1 MDAVAEKPS
10 RVATRLFDILPPMS
24 SVEADPMPEEGQA
37 SDDPMIGQIIDGRY
51 RIDSILGEGGMGAV
65 YVAQHLRLD
74 KPVALKVIRAEV
86 AGREDV
92 VARFTREA
100 MVTAKLD
107 HPNIAS
113 AMDCGE
119 LPDGGAF
126 LVIQLVRGQSLDEV
140 MSAGAMPW
148 SEACRIGEQIA
159 DALVAA
165 HAQGI
170 IHRDLKPDNVLLES
184 RDDGSYLAKVL
195 DFGIARLNDPASSS
209 GPEDVGLTRAGTVIG
224 TPGYMSP
231 EQATG
236 GQVDE
241 RADLYALGV
250 ILWECVAG
258 ERLWKARTLTE
269 LFGQQ
274 LTQQPPPPLRVG
286 LPEDLT
292 TVIAELLA
300 TSTKDRP
307 ADASVIRDRLRML
320 IASAPDQTGTSVPL
334 GMVAA
339 GIASST
345 QSSNPASTWMTAVRS
360 GTGVVAEAVRESSSG
375 QARPVF
381 LGLLVLLVVIVGGW
395 FLWSGEEPASTS
407 KPGSVA
413 SSSSKSSSSGEKAND
428 AGDDVADDGP
438 QQAGVGVHLATVPA
452 DLAEPLETLMKARRS
467 RDRDRA
473 AKFLLEYEDE
483 DEVPEFARLSARL
496 ELAKTCEN
504 KQEVLLEIESHADPR
519 ALPVTRRLRD
529 SPKRGCGSLFR
540 RSDCWK
546 CLRSDVDRI
555 TKMFEQVENVVENIQ
570 HIKIKKPKKGKGK
583 KKRKR

>member
-1 MDAVAEKPS
+1 
-10 RVATRLFDILPPMS
+10 
-24 SVEADPMPEEGQA
+24 
-37 SDDPMIGQIIDGRY
+37 MIGQIIDGRY

-119 LPDGGAF
+119 LPGGGAF

-140 MSAGAMPW
+140 MSSGTMSW
-148 SEACRIGEQIA
+148 SEACRICEQIA

-170 IHRDLKPDNVLLES
+170 IHRDLKPDNVLLET

-195 DFGIARLNDPASSS
+195 DFGIARLNDTASTS
-209 GPEDVGLTRAGTVIG
+209 GSDDVGLTRAGTVIG

-236 GQVDE
+236 GKVDE

-250 ILWECVAG
+250 ILWECVDG
-258 ERLWKARTLTE
+258 ERLWKAKTLTE

-274 LTQQPPPPLRVG
+274 LTQKPSAPPQAG
-286 LPEDLT
+286 LPPDLT
-292 TVIAELLA
+292 AVIAELLA

-307 ADASVIRDRLRML
+307 SDASAIRDRLRML
-320 IASAPDQTGTSVPL
+320 IASAPDQTGISVPL

-339 GIASST
+339 GIASPT

-381 LGLLVLLVVIVGGW
+381 LGLLALMLLILGGW
-395 FLWSGEEPASTS
+395 WMWASDEPASS
-407 KPGSVA
+407 DKSSSVA
-413 SSSSKSSSSGEKAND
+413 SSSKKAKDGGDESAD
-428 AGDDVADDGP
+428 AEP
-438 QQAGVGVHLATVPA
+438 KQAGVGVHIATVPA
-452 DLAEPLETLMKARRS
+452 ELAGPLEALMKARRS

-473 AKFLLEYEDE
+473 AKALLAYEDE
-483 DEVPEFARLSARL
+483 DEVPEFARLSAQL
-496 ELAKTCEN
+496 ELAKTCED
-504 KQEVLLEIESHADPR
+504 KQEILLEIESHADPR
-519 ALPVTRRLRD
+519 ALPVTRRLRAA
-529 SPKRGCGSLFR
+529 PQRGCGSMFR

-546 CLRSDVDRI
+546 CLRSDVERI
-555 TKMFEQVENVVENIQ
+555 TKAFEQVEDVVENLDQ
-570 HIKIKKPKKGKGK
+570 HIKIKKPKKHKKGK
-583 KKRKR
+583 KRRRH